1 MSDAYT
7 TDYKTIRHKLSN
19 DGEIALLASATVCPR
34 LGYDKLATSTILVLE
49 SDIWI
54 GELNLFL
61 TSELYVPNN
70 GFIIHGTPKFR
81 GQGSTNEMYD
91 AKQIKTLTSLE
102 EYLNSSEDTL
112 YQVNNVLG
120 TAIIK
125 DLLKKNYR
133 CMTAPSVIGEDI
145 SEYSNLEA
153 LIVNELQQLDPFG
166 RLPLKIKESLNTPQ
180 AQTDQGY

>member
-1 MSDAYT
+1 MEAAYT

-19 DGEIALLASATVCPR
+19 DGEVALLASATVCPR
-34 LGYDKLATSTILVLE
+34 LGYDKLASLSTILVLE

-61 TSELYVPNN
+61 MHELYASNN
-70 GFIIHGTPKFR
+70 DFIIHGTPKFR
-81 GQGSTNEMYD
+81 GQGSTNEMYE
-91 AKQIKTLTSLE
+91 AKQIKTLTSLDD
-102 EYLNSSEDTL
+102 YLNSSEDTL
-112 YQVNNVLG
+112 FLVDNALG

-133 CMTAPSVIGEDI
+133 CMTTPSLGGDDI
-145 SEYSNLEA
+145 SEYPNMEI

-166 RLPLKIKESLNTPQ
+166 KLPPKMKENLSQ
-180 AQTDQGY
+180 VQGGQDT

>member
-1 MSDAYT
+1 MEPAYT

-34 LGYDKLATSTILVLE
+34 LGYDKLAISTILVLE
-49 SDIWI
+49 NDIWI

-61 TSELYVPNN
+61 MQELYVPNN
-70 GFIIHGTPKFR
+70 GFIIYGTPKFR

-91 AKQIKTLTSLE
+91 AKQIKKLTSLE
-102 EYLNSSEDTL
+102 EYLNSLEDTL
-112 YQVNNVLG
+112 FQVDNALG
-120 TAIIK
+120 TAIIR

-133 CMTAPSVIGEDI
+133 CMTTPSVIGDDI
-145 SEYSNLEA
+145 SEYPNMEV

-166 RLPLKIKESLNTPQ
+166 RLVSETKEDVNQVQES
-180 AQTDQGY
+180 